1 MLDRL
6 YLILKKNN
14 INIDK
19 DDFYYGSSILI
30 DYIFFGI
37 IILLISIYLH
47 IFHNVILF
55 MIPYLYLRQYTG
67 GIHLP
72 NSILCI
78 ICSSIV
84 SIGLPMV
91 TGSISITKISIIIIL
106 YIGNIFIL
114 QIIGTKDHVNKQ
126 LTTKEIKFYT
136 NKASKIEFAFFVIS
150 VFSFYLNLPL
160 LTNSLILAVCLC
172 TFELSFIEIKSF
184 IMRLLK

>member
-1 MLDRL
+1 
-6 YLILKKNN
+6 
-14 INIDK
+14 
-19 DDFYYGSSILI
+19 
-30 DYIFFGI
+30 
-37 IILLISIYLH
+37 
-47 IFHNVILF
+47 
-55 MIPYLYLRQYTG
+55 
-67 GIHLP
+67 
-72 NSILCI
+72 
-78 ICSSIV
+78 
-84 SIGLPMV
+84 MV